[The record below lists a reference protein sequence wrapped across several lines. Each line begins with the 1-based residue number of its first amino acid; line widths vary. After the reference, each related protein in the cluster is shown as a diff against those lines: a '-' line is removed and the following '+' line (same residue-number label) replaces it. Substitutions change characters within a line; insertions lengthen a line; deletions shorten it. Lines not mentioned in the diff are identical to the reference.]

1 MNDWKKEKLK
11 AKGGGNFILSAHFCH
26 LQKYSTLEKVTRFS
40 KDFYTY
46 IWNLT
51 KGMYFEERMQYYYFS
66 SLRLGYDA
74 KVVYKEV
81 HGTILILWG
90 VSHIAQA

>member
-1 MNDWKKEKLK
+1 MTGKKKNLK
-11 AKGGGNFILSAHFCH
+11 QGGVVILYFQLISVTFK
-26 LQKYSTLEKVTRFS
+26 KYSTLEKVTRFS

-81 HGTILILWG
+81 HGAILILWG